1 MVKPVG
7 VPFPLPS
14 HLRVCADAAGTT
26 DPAKLA
32 EVGELLV
39 AYSVERS
46 GKVTVIACNAEIIRL
61 IDVHNA
67 NMQSGKLTGKD

>member
-1 MVKPVG
+1 MATRPVG
-7 VPFPLPS
+7 VPFELPS
-14 HLRVCADAAGTT
+14 HLRLCADMAGTT
-26 DPAKLA
+26 DPEKLV

-67 NMQSGKLTGKD
+67 NMRSGKLAAP